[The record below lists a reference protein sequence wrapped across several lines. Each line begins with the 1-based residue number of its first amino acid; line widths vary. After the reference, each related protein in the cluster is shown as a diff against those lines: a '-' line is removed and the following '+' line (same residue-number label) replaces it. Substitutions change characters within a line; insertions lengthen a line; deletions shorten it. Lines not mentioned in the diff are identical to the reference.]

1 LLKFVY
7 IKNKTM
13 PKRSGRKSESQTI
26 APKKD
31 RIYGSK
37 LNPKG
42 SASSEKSAKTINLSS
57 DIIIALTKKLKEFKE
72 NHPNKKNV
80 GLGDLKAV
88 YRRGLGA
95 YSSTHRPTIS
105 GGKPNTRNAWAM
117 ARVNAFLRKASGGE
131 YKKAYV
137 QDDDLLKFKDGAIIE
152 NEFDDLNN
160 NELIKVLK
168 SFYDDFSNSQ
178 IFDYIGLQ
186 DGNYTFNLGDNEF
199 VIYKDSNFTN
209 IEKIKF
215 GRFIQPY
222 FSHTKKPL
230 YSRFFDKYKI
240 VGKNII
246 ITLKDMYKDG
256 GELDECID
264 YIRDNEVIFD
274 NGYYFDMHEL
284 SNIIDPYGQVPL
296 NLDFTLV
303 SYNSGGQKNL
313 GVLDTINSMIL
324 VDKISDLCSL
334 TKSQSYVVVNYFIDK
349 AKRLNDIEQIK
360 TEKIV
365 IVDRDKIVC
374 ENLNSYARGGN
385 VKDFKLNFG
394 KYKGQK
400 LFSTPSNYYEWL
412 LEQNFTANEEDYK
425 NLKEGDEIVLNY
437 RYFNFPD
444 KKPRYQTIEGTL
456 LKVKPNSVVLR
467 VIRDNAP
474 FKGEWRKSTIASIE
488 LINSEYAD
496 GGEIGNIKYTISKG
510 KDSEERIVSFEK
522 GDFGS
527 YKVEKHEAKFLKG
540 WNRNGGNG
548 WSYEKNVSK
557 SYPTIRLAIL
567 NYLQNKRSMKYENGG
582 EVDDHKETYAKWKSL
597 VNMSKSELERFYNSE
612 EGKVAGLKPSEAKAQ
627 GIDSG
632 RESARWIMKMKD
644 TNVSDWTPQMWRWAK
659 KQISFISRMS
669 GNQGGLYDD
678 KGRKTRKH
686 LSLLIWGNNPEK
698 KNNGGMTQTFENK
711 FGKRK
716 WINLNYKDLEDYKDE
731 IFDIISNSYSHIG
744 GHLEIQKAID
754 LTNSDLDFWIANDI
768 DTDPYIDVAIGG
780 KKTKDGIKLTTMAQD
795 GNKASKMYL
804 LKKVVELVQQKG
816 FYSETSKELADK
828 LNIPIVK
835 DKIIIQEVVNKPNIK
850 FNDDGS
856 YDRDIHGKRVTKVLV
871 GTFGRAYY
879 IGGMTDKYDVADYW
893 DSEYYGD
900 GGEVKTKNI
909 ITNKI
914 GWSDDV
920 ADYLIEKDSKLAIW
934 LADSIKKDLILKL
947 EREYGMYGKGSYSN
961 YKDER
966 EFIQDKTKEY
976 KNVDRIFFDNWF
988 GQEIRLIL
996 DWLKHPNTPK
1006 QNLKELSFKD
1016 AKEKAKKWHDELQT
1030 IGGDVDFVEPNQNE
1044 IIKEYPKLADGTQF
1058 YWVEIPKTFCDLESK
1073 RMGHCGR
1080 TSYGDRLL
1088 SLRSVRPYGK
1098 GHTINDSHVTIAYN
1112 QDKGLFYQIK
1122 GKKNQKP
1129 SEKYYSFIFDLIKTF
1144 AQTNF
1149 KFKIPSLE
1157 EDLKKFEDIN
1167 DYFHEELKKLGWKDE
1182 WNEIKYD
1189 YGREKRKPLQEF
1201 IDMLAKNEMQN
1212 YYYSYNSSE
1221 EDIEK
1226 TKKLIREFSQDDKFM
1241 FEGFGREYD
1250 SSQDYGYEDMTDEQI
1265 KELYDINPK
1274 LFKGFGGQYIL
1285 YKKGLI
1291 SEKPK
1296 TNFDIEIIATELGDY
1311 IKAYGVT
1318 DKFFVNILSH
1328 NLQDDF
1334 TINNGEI
1341 LDYYFDSIDK
1351 NNLSRIEQRISDI
1364 SGMSIE
1370 EVKEKGAE
1378 EILQEYIDGDND
1390 YELSSIFDSIR
1401 RAIYDATNQMYYDYY
1416 YKLILD
1422 ALSEYG
1428 GEVEFSD
1435 DSVTLK
1441 NVDLAKLVDANEL
1454 NYLIEENN
1462 GDLASAFIRGVDE
1475 RYIEIPRLNDDS
1487 RFEAYADKETLNKY
1501 LAEIDL
1507 VEGYADGGATTDI
1520 RMMDTIGRINDPHFA
1535 DISYYKKGGENI
1547 KFNDIVI
1554 YYEKQGNFIIPKGTF
1569 YAWLYDEKDAGD
1581 KISSGEYDFILFP
1594 MSGGFS
1600 LAMQK
1605 GYVPPLLKIWKKD
1618 FQKDKKGIEHLLGIV
1633 QGYYDEKEN
1642 KLYIEMMTT
1651 NPKFRRMGVNA
1662 HIIKQVRE
1670 EFEVS
1675 QDDVI
1680 FHKPTDMGKKFM
1692 ASKKFDEGGTINKQ
1706 SNINIMD
1713 EIKFNQLPH
1722 IDTISKGDDILIR
1735 ESVFHGNINNPK
1747 HLGERYIHAKVLEK
1761 GGMLDSLNLK
1771 VLNSVG
1777 ANAIEMGS
1785 VITRPIANVMNK
1797 GRKLVAT
1804 TKFKEGGINPDNK
1817 QVKNYFAHGSGNVGG
1832 VLVGKRHSEGGIK
1845 AINKGTG
1852 QPLEME
1858 GGEVVITR
1866 GAVSNPKKYDFNGK
1880 EMTTREI
1887 LSSLNVDGGGVSF
1900 AEGGDVPD
1908 KMNCGCNEMK
1918 LGGDTMSMQ
1927 DFVNHSEKEYQE
1939 YRLEKGIE
1947 KEKKDHYDTLSKLNA
1962 GSITLQEALKQIA
1975 QKEMKIDSKY
1985 PFVE

>member
-1 LLKFVY
+1 MLKFVY

-137 QDDDLLKFKDGAIIE
+137 QDDDLLKFKNGAIIE

-178 IFDYIGLQ
+178 IFDYLGLQ

-230 YSRFFDKYKI
+230 YSRFFDRYKI

-246 ITLKDMYKDG
+246 ITLKDMYKDGGELNNFFKWYIDWYKGICDRMCIIISIPNEISGLKSVPYKEDNVAILDLFEKIDQSINAKPYLRQILDKADEYGITIYLFPEPRYNNIKDAEHKKKITRKYLIDYYKNFGFELTPDKEFMKRLPKYKDG

-365 IVDRDKIVC
+365 IVDRDRIVC
-374 ENLNSYARGGN
+374 ENLNSYA
-385 VKDFKLNFG
+385 D
-394 KYKGQK
+394 
-400 LFSTPSNYYEWL
+400 
-412 LEQNFTANEEDYK
+412 
-425 NLKEGDEIVLNY
+425 
-437 RYFNFPD
+437 
-444 KKPRYQTIEGTL
+444 
-456 LKVKPNSVVLR
+456 
-467 VIRDNAP
+467 
-474 FKGEWRKSTIASIE
+474 
-488 LINSEYAD
+488 
-496 GGEIGNIKYTISKG
+496 
-510 KDSEERIVSFEK
+510 
-522 GDFGS
+522 
-527 YKVEKHEAKFLKG
+527 
-540 WNRNGGNG
+540 
-548 WSYEKNVSK
+548 
-557 SYPTIRLAIL
+557 
-567 NYLQNKRSMKYENGG
+567 GG

-835 DKIIIQEVVNKPNIK
+835 DKMIIQEVVNKPNIK

-871 GTFGRAYY
+871 GVFGR
-879 IGGMTDKYDVADYW
+879 
-893 DSEYYGD
+893 
-900 GGEVKTKNI
+900 
-909 ITNKI
+909 
-914 GWSDDV
+914 
-920 ADYLIEKDSKLAIW
+920 
-934 LADSIKKDLILKL
+934 
-947 EREYGMYGKGSYSN
+947 
-961 YKDER
+961 
-966 EFIQDKTKEY
+966 
-976 KNVDRIFFDNWF
+976 
-988 GQEIRLIL
+988 
-996 DWLKHPNTPK
+996 
-1006 QNLKELSFKD
+1006 
-1016 AKEKAKKWHDELQT
+1016 
-1030 IGGDVDFVEPNQNE
+1030 
-1044 IIKEYPKLADGTQF
+1044 
-1058 YWVEIPKTFCDLESK
+1058 
-1073 RMGHCGR
+1073 
-1080 TSYGDRLL
+1080 
-1088 SLRSVRPYGK
+1088 
-1098 GHTINDSHVTIAYN
+1098 
-1112 QDKGLFYQIK
+1112 
-1122 GKKNQKP
+1122 
-1129 SEKYYSFIFDLIKTF
+1129 
-1144 AQTNF
+1144 
-1149 KFKIPSLE
+1149 
-1157 EDLKKFEDIN
+1157 
-1167 DYFHEELKKLGWKDE
+1167 
-1182 WNEIKYD
+1182 
-1189 YGREKRKPLQEF
+1189 
-1201 IDMLAKNEMQN
+1201 
-1212 YYYSYNSSE
+1212 
-1221 EDIEK
+1221 
-1226 TKKLIREFSQDDKFM
+1226 
-1241 FEGFGREYD
+1241 
-1250 SSQDYGYEDMTDEQI
+1250 
-1265 KELYDINPK
+1265 
-1274 LFKGFGGQYIL
+1274 
-1285 YKKGLI
+1285 
-1291 SEKPK
+1291 
-1296 TNFDIEIIATELGDY
+1296 
-1311 IKAYGVT
+1311 
-1318 DKFFVNILSH
+1318 
-1328 NLQDDF
+1328 
-1334 TINNGEI
+1334 
-1341 LDYYFDSIDK
+1341 
-1351 NNLSRIEQRISDI
+1351 
-1364 SGMSIE
+1364 
-1370 EVKEKGAE
+1370 
-1378 EILQEYIDGDND
+1378 
-1390 YELSSIFDSIR
+1390 
-1401 RAIYDATNQMYYDYY
+1401 
-1416 YKLILD
+1416 
-1422 ALSEYG
+1422 
-1428 GEVEFSD
+1428 
-1435 DSVTLK
+1435 
-1441 NVDLAKLVDANEL
+1441 
-1454 NYLIEENN
+1454 
-1462 GDLASAFIRGVDE
+1462 
-1475 RYIEIPRLNDDS
+1475 
-1487 RFEAYADKETLNKY
+1487 
-1501 LAEIDL
+1501 
-1507 VEGYADGGATTDI
+1507 YADGGATTDI

-1594 MSGGFS
+1594 MSGGLS

-1618 FQKDKKGIEHLLGIV
+1618 FQKNKKGIEHLLGIV

-1680 FHKPTDMGKKFM
+1680 FDKPTDMGKKFM

-1797 GRKLVAT
+1797 GRKLVTT